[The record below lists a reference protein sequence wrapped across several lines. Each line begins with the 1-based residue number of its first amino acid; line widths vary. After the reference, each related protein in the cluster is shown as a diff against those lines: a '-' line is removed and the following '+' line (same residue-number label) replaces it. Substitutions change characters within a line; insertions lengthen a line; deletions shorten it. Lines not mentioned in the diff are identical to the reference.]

1 MNMST
6 NLNIDKQ
13 ASDKLTTSSATGP
26 SPASGPSPCPSPGTG
41 LSPSLGASN
50 KAAPL
55 THQYAVFIESA
66 SSLELPAE
74 ASQRAVTGFI
84 DTIGTMIAGRHEPVV
99 GIVREW
105 LGAGSAAQGPAAS
118 SILFSSEK
126 ASAEVA
132 AWINGAAAH
141 ALDFDDVALG
151 GHPSTVLVPAILAE
165 AQRLNSSG
173 RDVVTAYLVGYE
185 VWADLVNRE
194 KGSHHLKGW
203 HPTAV
208 FGVIGAAAACGFLNR
223 DTALVCQM
231 GLAIAGSFAAGLV
244 ANFGTMTKPFHA
256 GMAASHGISAMRLA
270 RLGMTGTPDAMEHH
284 AGFLK
289 AISEYNEVDR
299 MSPADSLGRPW
310 KILHA
315 GLSIKRY
322 PLCYATHRV
331 IDGVLA
337 LRDQHQIKPEDV
349 ESVEAVIGVAQAS
362 MLRNHTP
369 STGLEAK
376 FSLEFAIASALVE
389 GAVGL
394 NQLTD
399 QVVAKPTVREQFSKL
414 KISINDQNCPIEP
427 AFSYADRVRLKLRNG
442 SILDTGE
449 IRFAKGNAM
458 NPLSIEELEN
468 KFLDCASRA
477 HGLDG
482 KRMFDQLAR
491 LTSLGSIQQ
500 LSGDVH

>member
-1 MNMST
+1 M
-6 NLNIDKQ
+6 
-13 ASDKLTTSSATGP
+13 TTETSQRTENQP
-26 SPASGPSPCPSPGTG
+26 SPSTG
-41 LSPSLGASN
+41 G
-50 KAAPL
+50 KAAAL
-55 THQYAVFIESA
+55 TQQYASFIAHAA
-66 SSLELPAE
+66 SITVPPE
-74 ASQRAVTGFI
+74 AAQRAITGFI
-84 DTIGTMIAGRHEPVV
+84 DTIGTMIAGRDEPVV
-99 GIVREW
+99 GLVRQW
-105 LGAGSAAQGPAAS
+105 LGAGSAAQGPANSSVLLGREMAS
-118 SILFSSEK
+118 S
-126 ASAEVA
+126 EVA

-173 RDVVTAYLVGYE
+173 SDVVTAYLVGYE
-185 VWADLVNRE
+185 IWADLVARE

-208 FGVIGAAAACGFLNR
+208 FGVIGAAAACGYLNR
-223 DTALVCQM
+223 DDAHTCQM
-231 GLAIAGSFAAGLV
+231 GLAIAGSFASGLV

-289 AISEYNEVDR
+289 AISEHNDVDR
-299 MSPADSLGRPW
+299 MSPADSLGQTW

-337 LRDQHQIKPEDV
+337 LRNQHQLKPDDV

-362 MLRNHTP
+362 MLRNHQP

-376 FSLEFAIASALVE
+376 FSLQFAVASALVE

-399 QVVAKPTVREQFSKL
+399 QVVAKDDVREQFSKL
-414 KISINDQNCPIEP
+414 KISINEQNCPIEP

-442 SILDTGE
+442 SVLDTGE

-458 NPLSIEELEN
+458 NPLSIEELEG

-477 HGLDG
+477 QGVDG
-482 KRMFDQLAR
+482 KRLFAQLAN
-491 LTSLGSIQQ
+491 LSTLVSIQQ
-500 LSGDVH
+500 LHQPSA

>member
-1 MNMST
+1 MN
-6 NLNIDKQ
+6 
-13 ASDKLTTSSATGP
+13 TTTTK
-26 SPASGPSPCPSPGTG
+26 SGPNRAGESENADAQGQA
-41 LSPSLGASN
+41 LQHAGASQ
-50 KAAPL
+50 AAAAL
-55 THQYAVFIESA
+55 TRQYADFIA
-66 SSLELPAE
+66 GAAALEVPAE
-74 ASQRAVTGFI
+74 AQLRAMTGFI
-84 DTIGTMIAGRHEPVV
+84 DTIGTMIAGGNEPVV
-99 GIVREW
+99 GIVRQW
-105 LGAGSAAQGPAAS
+105 LGSGSQAHGPAKS
-118 SILFSSEK
+118 SILLGSDT
-126 ASAEVA
+126 ASAETA
-132 AWINGAAAH
+132 AWVNGTAAH

-151 GHPSTVLVPAILAE
+151 GHPSTVLVPAIVAE
-165 AQRLNSSG
+165 AQGLNRSG
-173 RDVVTAYLVGYE
+173 QDALTAYLIGYE
-185 VWADLVNRE
+185 IWSDLVSRE

-208 FGVIGAAAACGFLNR
+208 FGVVAAAAASGYLNK
-223 DTALVCQM
+223 DTAEVCQM

-289 AISEYNEVDR
+289 AISEHNEVDR
-299 MSPADSLGRPW
+299 FSPADHLAKPW

-337 LRDQHQIKPEDV
+337 LRRQYQLEPGEVDA
-349 ESVEAVIGVAQAS
+349 VEAVIGLAQAS
-362 MLRNHTP
+362 MLRNHQP

-376 FSLEFAIASALVE
+376 FSLQFAVASALVE

-399 QVVAKPTVREQFSKL
+399 EVVGKTEVRDQFSKL
-414 KISINDQNCPIEP
+414 KIEINPQNCPIEP
-427 AFSYADRVRLKLRNG
+427 AFSYADRVRLKLKNG
-442 SILDTGE
+442 SVLDSGD

-458 NPLSIEELEN
+458 NPLSLQELEE

-477 HGLDG
+477 QGINAGHLF
-482 KRMFDQLAR
+482 KQLAN
-491 LTSLGSIQQ
+491 LPHIGSMND
-500 LSGDVH
+500 LVCG

>member
-1 MNMST
+1 MRRKKMSMQT
-6 NLNIDKQ
+6 GNNA
-13 ASDKLTTSSATGP
+13 ASKSDQSANGLHKASALTQ
-26 SPASGPSPCPSPGTG
+26 
-41 LSPSLGASN
+41 
-50 KAAPL
+50 
-55 THQYAVFIESA
+55 QYASFIESA
-66 SSLELPAE
+66 ASLELPDE
-74 ASQRAVTGFI
+74 ASQRAITGFI
-84 DTIGTMIAGRHEPVV
+84 DTIGTMIAGRDEPVV

-105 LGAGSAAQGPAAS
+105 LGTGSAAQGSAAQGLAAS
-118 SILFSSEK
+118 SVLMGSER

-151 GHPSTVLVPAILAE
+151 GHPSTVLVPAIMAE
-165 AQRLNSSG
+165 AQRLNRSG

-223 DTALVCQM
+223 DTAQICQM

-270 RLGMTGTPDAMEHH
+270 RLGMTATPDAMEHH

-289 AISEYNEVDR
+289 AISEHNDVDR
-299 MSPADSLGRPW
+299 FSPADSLGKPW

-337 LRDQHQIKPEDV
+337 LRDQHHLKPDDV

-362 MLRNHTP
+362 MLRNHQP

-376 FSLEFAIASALVE
+376 FSLQFAIASALVE

-399 QVVAKPTVREQFSKL
+399 QVVAKPDVREQFSKL
-414 KISINDQNCPIEP
+414 KISITEQNCPIEP

-442 SILDTGE
+442 SMLDTGE

-458 NPLSIEELEN
+458 NPLSLEELED

-477 HGLDG
+477 HGVDG
-482 KRMFDQLAR
+482 KRIFDQLAN

-500 LSGDVH
+500 LTNQ

>member
-1 MNMST
+1 MHR
-6 NLNIDKQ
+6 
-13 ASDKLTTSSATGP
+13 SDKAATQSDQSEESVQKASALTQ
-26 SPASGPSPCPSPGTG
+26 
-41 LSPSLGASN
+41 
-50 KAAPL
+50 
-55 THQYAVFIESA
+55 QYARFIESA
-66 SSLELPAE
+66 ASLELPEE
-74 ASQRAVTGFI
+74 ASQRAITGFI
-84 DTIGTMIAGRHEPVV
+84 DTIGTMIAGRNEPVV

-118 SILFSSEK
+118 SVLFGSEQ

-165 AQRLNSSG
+165 AQRLNRSG

-185 VWADLVNRE
+185 IWADLVNRE

-223 DTALVCQM
+223 DPAPICQM

-270 RLGMTGTPDAMEHH
+270 RLGMTGSPDAMEHH

-289 AISEYNEVDR
+289 AISEHNDVDR
-299 MSPADSLGRPW
+299 LSPAVSLGRPW
-310 KILHA
+310 RILHA

-337 LRDQHQIKPEDV
+337 LRDQHHIRPDDV

-362 MLRNHTP
+362 MLRNHQP

-376 FSLEFAIASALVE
+376 FSLQFAVASALVE

-394 NQLTD
+394 SQLTD
-399 QVVAKPTVREQFSKL
+399 QVVAKPDVREQFSKL
-414 KISINDQNCPIEP
+414 KISITEQNCPIEP
-427 AFSYADRVRLKLRNG
+427 AFSYADRVRLKLRDG
-442 SILDTGE
+442 STLDTGD

-458 NPLSIEELEN
+458 NPLSLEELRY
-468 KFLDCASRA
+468 KFLDCAARA
-477 HGLDG
+477 DG
-482 KRMFDQLAR
+482 VDGTRIFDQLAD
-491 LTSLGSIQQ
+491 LTSLVSIQQ
-500 LSGDVH
+500 LTNQTRQVCHDHNSA